1 VTVPT
6 RLLCAVLCAT
16 AVLAACSKDKAD
28 KPAVLVPLTNR
39 IDIKT
44 AWHTHLGGEKPILR
58 LGLGVAV
65 DGERAFAASYKG
77 SVTAFALGTGKEL
90 WQRAVHAPLSG
101 GPAAGDGLVVVGSSK
116 GEIVALSAEDGA
128 QRWRVRIN
136 AEILAAPA
144 IGAGLVIVR
153 AVDGKLHGL
162 SQKDGTENWV
172 IDQQVPK
179 LSLRGTGRPLIVS
192 DLAICGFDNGRVV
205 AVTVGNGSSAW
216 EAAVGQSH
224 GSTELQ
230 RLIDID
236 APVVADGDELFA
248 VAYQGRV
255 ARLTRDTGQI
265 DWARDLS
272 SYRGLAV
279 DANAVYVATAEGD
292 LVRLDR
298 RTGSEQWRQKS
309 LERRQLSVPVVYRG
323 RVVVADFAG
332 FVHWFDAATGD
343 PIARLSMGKKA
354 RVSTAL
360 VVAGDLLL
368 VFADN
373 GELNA
378 FRAPAPPAAAAATT
392 P

>member
-1 VTVPT
+1 VSAPT
-6 RLLCAVLCAT
+6 RRLCALLCATLVL
-16 AVLAACSKDKAD
+16 VACSKDKSD
-28 KPAVLVPLTNR
+28 KPAVLVPLNNR

-44 AWHTHLGGEKPILR
+44 AWHTKLGGEKPVLR
-58 LGLGVAV
+58 LGLGVGV
-65 DGERAFAASYKG
+65 DGQRAFAASYKG
-77 SVTAFALGTGKEL
+77 SVTAFDLNSGKEL
-90 WQRAVHAPLSG
+90 WARSVRAPLSG
-101 GPAAGDGLVVVGSSK
+101 GPAAADGLVVVGSSK
-116 GEIVALSAEDGA
+116 GEVIALKEEDGA
-128 QRWRVRIN
+128 PRWRVRIN
-136 AEILAAPA
+136 AEILSAPA

-153 AVDGKLHGL
+153 GVDGKLHGL
-162 SQKDGTENWV
+162 SIKDGSESWV
-172 IDQQVPK
+172 IDQQVPR
-179 LSLRGTGRPLIVS
+179 LSLRGTSRPIVVG
-192 DLAICGFDNGRVV
+192 DLAICGFDNGRVA

-230 RLIDID
+230 RLIDVD

-255 ARLTRDTGQI
+255 ARLARDSGQI

-272 SYRGLAV
+272 SFRGLAV
-279 DANAVYVATAEGD
+279 DANAVYVSTAEGD

-309 LERRQLSVPVVYRG
+309 LERRQLSAPAVYRG

-332 FVHWFDAATGD
+332 FVHWFDVATGD
-343 PIARLSMGKKA
+343 PIARMSIGKKA
-354 RVSTAL
+354 RVSTAPI
-360 VVAGDLLL
+360 VAGDLLL
-368 VFADN
+368 VFGDN

-378 FRAPAPPAAAAATT
+378 FRAPAPPAAPAAST